1 MNTRSSILVLATV
14 AFVAA
19 CEKKPAPQADSASAV
34 AAAAATVA
42 PKSLH
47 ERLGGTAAIATVVD
61 AFVANVAGDA
71 RINKRFARVAGDTA
85 AMRQFKQKLVDQVC
99 AGTGG
104 PCTYTGLDMKAAHQ
118 GMGISD
124 AEFDALVEDLVK
136 ALDGAGVPQ
145 AEKDELLA
153 VLGPMRADMVK
164 K

>member
-1 MNTRSSILVLATV
+1 MKARYPMVVL
-14 AFVAA
+14 
-19 CEKKPAPQADSASAV
+19 
-34 AAAAATVA
+34 AAAALVSACESKPAQQPDAPASAAVA
-42 PKSLH
+42 PTSLH
-47 ERLGGTAAIATVVD
+47 ARLGGTAAIATVVD

-104 PCTYTGLDMKAAHQ
+104 PCTYSGLDMKTAHK

-124 AEFDALVEDLVK
+124 AEFDALVDDLVK

-145 AEKDELLA
+145 KEKDELLA
-153 VLGPMRADMVK
+153 ILGPMRADMVIK
-164 K
+164 

>member
-1 MNTRSSILVLATV
+1 MKARSSILVLAAA

-19 CEKKPAPQADSASAV
+19 CEKKPAQQADSA
-34 AAAAATVA
+34 AAAAATTVV

-145 AEKDELLA
+145 KEKDDLLA

>member
-1 MNTRSSILVLATV
+1 MNTRSSILVLATA

-19 CEKKPAPQADSASAV
+19 CEKKPAPQADSAAAA

-85 AMRQFKQKLVDQVC
+85 AMRRAPYDRNR
-99 AGTGG
+99 
-104 PCTYTGLDMKAAHQ
+104 PPRH
-118 GMGISD
+118 
-124 AEFDALVEDLVK
+124 
-136 ALDGAGVPQ
+136 GACQ
-145 AEKDELLA
+145 
-153 VLGPMRADMVK
+153 R
-164 K
+164 